1 MQIRKKNSLHAT
13 LCLRPKVCRL
23 RKGMVIIMWNG
34 KKKAVTFSYDDGVE
48 QDRRLIA
55 LFNKYGMKATF
66 NQNSGIQTRA
76 DMFIQGNIVIHRMNQ
91 KDMRELYKGHEIAS
105 HTLTHANLKGLDEET
120 VYNEISTDIRN
131 LEAFYEQKIAGFVF
145 PFGTYDESAFR
156 ILKECGIQY
165 ARTPGETHGFA
176 LQSDLL
182 RFKPSFH
189 HADADIM
196 SGIDRFLNMDTEE
209 PQLLY
214 IWGHSYEFD
223 VDDNWE
229 YMESILKKLAFH
241 DDIFYG
247 TNSQVLLQLFK

>member
-1 MQIRKKNSLHAT
+1 
-13 LCLRPKVCRL
+13 
-23 RKGMVIIMWNG
+23 MVIIMWNG

-76 DMFIQGNIVIHRMNQ
+76 DTFTQGNIVVHRMNQ

-165 ARTPGETHGFA
+165 ARTSGDTHGFA

-196 SGIDRFLNMDTEE
+196 SGIDRFLNMDTDE

-223 VDDNWE
+223 VDDNW
-229 YMESILKKLAFH
+229 
-241 DDIFYG
+241 
-247 TNSQVLLQLFK
+247 

>member
-1 MQIRKKNSLHAT
+1 M
-13 LCLRPKVCRL
+13 
-23 RKGMVIIMWNG
+23 
-34 KKKAVTFSYDDGVE
+34 
-48 QDRRLIA
+48 
-55 LFNKYGMKATF
+55 
-66 NQNSGIQTRA
+66 
-76 DMFIQGNIVIHRMNQ
+76 
-91 KDMRELYKGHEIAS
+91 
-105 HTLTHANLKGLDEET
+105 THANLKGLDEET

-165 ARTPGETHGFA
+165 ARTSGDTHGFA

-196 SGIDRFLNMDTEE
+196 SGIDRFLNMDTDE

-214 IWGHSYEFD
+214 IWGHSYEL
-223 VDDNWE
+223 
-229 YMESILKKLAFH
+229 M
-241 DDIFYG
+241 
-247 TNSQVLLQLFK
+247 

>member
-1 MQIRKKNSLHAT
+1 
-13 LCLRPKVCRL
+13 
-23 RKGMVIIMWNG
+23 MWNG

-76 DMFIQGNIVIHRMNQ
+76 DTFTQGNIVVHRMNQ

-165 ARTPGETHGFA
+165 ARTSGDTHGFA

-196 SGIDRFLNMDTEE
+196 SGIDRFL
-209 PQLLY
+209 
-214 IWGHSYEFD
+214 
-223 VDDNWE
+223 
-229 YMESILKKLAFH
+229 K
-241 DDIFYG
+241 YG
-247 TNSQVLLQLFK
+247 YG

>member
-1 MQIRKKNSLHAT
+1 
-13 LCLRPKVCRL
+13 
-23 RKGMVIIMWNG
+23 MWNG

-76 DMFIQGNIVIHRMNQ
+76 DTFTQGNIVIHRMNQ

-145 PFGTYDESAFR
+145 P
-156 ILKECGIQY
+156 L
-165 ARTPGETHGFA
+165 A
-176 LQSDLL
+176 LMMNQ
-182 RFKPSFH
+182 
-189 HADADIM
+189 
-196 SGIDRFLNMDTEE
+196 
-209 PQLLY
+209 
-214 IWGHSYEFD
+214 HS
-223 VDDNWE
+223 E
-229 YMESILKKLAFH
+229 Y
-241 DDIFYG
+241 
-247 TNSQVLLQLFK
+247 

>member
-1 MQIRKKNSLHAT
+1 METLLCGFCADDFSVKQKSLQVME
-13 LCLRPKVCRL
+13 R
-23 RKGMVIIMWNG
+23 
-34 KKKAVTFSYDDGVE
+34 
-48 QDRRLIA
+48 
-55 LFNKYGMKATF
+55 YG
-66 NQNSGIQTRA
+66 NYY
-76 DMFIQGNIVIHRMNQ
+76 V
-91 KDMRELYKGHEIAS
+91 
-105 HTLTHANLKGLDEET
+105 
-120 VYNEISTDIRN
+120 
-131 LEAFYEQKIAGFVF
+131 
-145 PFGTYDESAFR
+145 
-156 ILKECGIQY
+156 ECGIRY
-165 ARTPGETHGFA
+165 ARTTGDTHGFA

-196 SGIDRFLNMDTEE
+196 SGIDRFLNMDTDE

-247 TNSQVLLQLFK
+247 TNSQVLL

>member
-1 MQIRKKNSLHAT
+1 
-13 LCLRPKVCRL
+13 
-23 RKGMVIIMWNG
+23 MVIIMWNG

-55 LFNKYGMKATF
+55 LFNKYEMKATF

-76 DMFIQGNIVIHRMNQ
+76 DTFTQGN
-91 KDMRELYKGHEIAS
+91 
-105 HTLTHANLKGLDEET
+105 DEET

-145 PFGTYDESAFR
+145 PFGTYDESVFR

-165 ARTPGETHGFA
+165 ARTSGDTHGFA

-247 TNSQVLLQLFK
+247 TNSQVLL

>member
-1 MQIRKKNSLHAT
+1 
-13 LCLRPKVCRL
+13 
-23 RKGMVIIMWNG
+23 
-34 KKKAVTFSYDDGVE
+34 
-48 QDRRLIA
+48 
-55 LFNKYGMKATF
+55 MKATF

-76 DMFIQGNIVIHRMNQ
+76 DTFTQGNIVVHRMNQ

-131 LEAFYEQKIAGFVF
+131 LEAFYEQKISGFVF
-145 PFGTYDESAFR
+145 PFGTYDESVFR

-165 ARTPGETHGFA
+165 ARTSGDTHGFA

-196 SGIDRFLNMDTEE
+196 SGIDRFLNMDTDE

-247 TNSQVLLQLFK
+247 TNSQVLL